1 MGHIDIASTI
11 VIASAFGDAA
21 NKVLGYLRE
30 ITPALIAVII
40 VSAACA
46 LVFSKGHKAE
56 ILLSALAACVLLV
69 SYATIGA
76 GL

>member
-1 MGHIDIASTI
+1 MWPS
-11 VIASAFGDAA
+11 
-21 NKVLGYLRE
+21 
-30 ITPALIAVII
+30 P
-40 VSAACA
+40 
-46 LVFSKGHKAE
+46 FSKGHKAE